1 MTHFLIVVAGPTA
14 VGKTELCVRLAEHFQ
29 TEILSADSRQLYRE
43 MNIGTA
49 KPSPDEMRGI
59 PHHFIDTLPITAHY
73 NAADFERDGLA
84 KLETIFQTHQT
95 AILTGGSTLYIQM
108 LTEGMDE
115 MPAAEPEIRQ
125 QLQEVFQTQ
134 GLASLLKQLDIL
146 DPVYAA
152 TVDRANPQRIMRALE
167 VCLQTGLPYSSFR
180 QGKKAAR
187 PFRMLKIGLN
197 RDRAELYARIDQRMD
212 AMLQNGLVEEAQRLY
227 AYKENNALQ
236 TVGYKEVF
244 GWLEGQYDEAEMV
257 RLLKRN
263 TRHYAKRQL
272 TWFTR
277 DPEYHWFHPQD
288 FDQIVAWVEQ
298 QVSEP

>member
-14 VGKTELCVRLAEHFQ
+14 VGKTELCVRLAEHFG

-84 KLETIFQTHQT
+84 MLETIFQTKQT

-298 QVSEP
+298 QLPEP